1 MIINTVYFLFLHQY
15 MKLKSI
21 NITQKIEGGSDCDNV
36 ILLSGGGGGVGLDY
50 GGKRGK
56 NSKKLIT

>member
-36 ILLSGGGGGVGLDY
+36 ILLSGGGGGGWA
-50 GGKRGK
+50 
-56 NSKKLIT
+56 LITEGRGVKIPKN